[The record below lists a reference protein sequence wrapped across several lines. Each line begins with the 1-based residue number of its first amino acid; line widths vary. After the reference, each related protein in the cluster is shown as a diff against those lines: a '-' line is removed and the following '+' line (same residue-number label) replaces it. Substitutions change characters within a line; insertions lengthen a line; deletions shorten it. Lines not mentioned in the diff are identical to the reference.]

1 MRSYLYVDEYGLVD
15 TSCLVHAI
23 PVDHSPDESDDA
35 QEWHIVMILS
45 VGDTAVPALMK
56 YPTRGLRDQAFEALC
71 AIAIAVAEATHHA
84 IHTEEPEH
92 A

>member
-1 MRSYLYVDEYGLVD
+1 ML
-15 TSCLVHAI
+15 
-23 PVDHSPDESDDA
+23 
-35 QEWHIVMILS
+35 
-45 VGDTAVPALMK
+45 K

-71 AIAIAVAEATHHA
+71 AVAIAVSEDTDHA